1 MSPPNGSDFYGGDF
15 IKAKYFSLYKFD
27 TADFYMYMTTDE
39 IRSTYLNFFK
49 DHGHEIVHSSS
60 LVPYN
65 DPTLLFTN
73 AGMNQFK
80 DIYLG
85 KDRRSYI
92 NATTSQKCVRAG
104 GKQNDLDNVGYTA
117 RHHTFFEML
126 GNFSFGGYFKKEAIT
141 YAWTLLTEG
150 FKLPKESLMVTVY
163 AEDDEAYNIWHK
175 QIGLPAEKIVRI
187 GDNKGGRYNS
197 DNFWQMG
204 DTGPC
209 GPCSEIFYDHGEGIW
224 GGPPGSAEEDGDRFI
239 EIWNIVFMQY
249 NRQADGTFEPLGKPM
264 IDNGLGLER
273 IAAVLQGVHSNYDID
288 LFRDLIDNVAEIL
301 HVTDKSSKSLRVIS
315 DHIRSCSFLIADG
328 VLPSNEGRGYVLRRI
343 IRRAVRHGRLLGA
356 KDVFFYKVVQKL
368 VDLMGKAYPE
378 LVEQQ
383 ALIERTLKKEEEQF
397 LNTLDRGLAL
407 LETELEKLGAERKI
421 PGEVVFKLYDTY
433 GFPADLTQDVVR
445 DRGYIVDMDGFEEEM
460 AKQRARAK
468 SASTFGIDYNKELKI
483 NLETEFTGYDHL
495 SDEGE
500 ILAMFKGIEPCNE
513 VLTDEQAVIVLNKT
527 PFYGEMGGQVGDTG
541 EIRCGNNLF
550 IVENT
555 RHVGKATIHVG
566 RVELGEFKV
575 GDKCQANVDAKRRK
589 GIVAHHSATHLLH
602 SALRTVLGDHVH
614 QKGSSVGPDRL
625 RFDFSHSQPLT
636 TLERQQV
643 VALVNEYIRE
653 NSPICT
659 DIMALEDA
667 KKTGAMALFDE
678 KYEGQVRV
686 VTMGDASKELC
697 GGTHAQRT
705 GDLGYFIIINDES
718 IASGVRRIE
727 ALTGAA
733 AIEYQQALTRGFA
746 QACNIL
752 KTDNFSVVDKVKFII
767 ERTNSLE
774 HENMLLKEKLVHYE
788 CVNLANHVQEIKG
801 VKLIAARVDK
811 YSMRELRLAV
821 DELKNTLK
829 TCVVVLGSVDESGE
843 KVNLIAAIS
852 KDLTDKLKAGELVN
866 TVAAFVG
873 GKGGGR
879 PDMAQAGGTKPEGLD
894 DAIKAVEPF
903 VQERL

>member
-1 MSPPNGSDFYGGDF
+1 
-15 IKAKYFSLYKFD
+15 
-27 TADFYMYMTTDE
+27 MYMSTDE
-39 IRSTYLNFFK
+39 IRNTYLNFFK
-49 DHGHEIVHSSS
+49 DHGHEIVRSSS

-85 KDRRSYI
+85 KDRRPYI
-92 NATTSQKCVRAG
+92 NATTAQKCVRAG

-141 YAWTLLTEG
+141 YAWELLTEG

-163 AEDDEAYNIWHK
+163 AEDQEAYDIWHD
-175 QIGLPAEKIVRI
+175 IVGLPDEKIVRI

-209 GPCSEIFYDHGEGIW
+209 GPCSEVFYDHGEGIW
-224 GGPPGSAEEDGDRFI
+224 GGPPGSPEEDGDRFI

-273 IAAVLQGVHSNYDID
+273 VAAVLQGVHSNYDID
-288 LFRDLIDNVAEIL
+288 LFRALIDNVAEIL
-301 HVTDKSSKSLRVIS
+301 GVQDKSSKSLRVIS

-356 KDVFFYKVVQKL
+356 KDVFFYKVVAKL
-368 VDLMGKAYPE
+368 VELMGKAYPE

-407 LETELEKLGAERKI
+407 LDSELEKLGAERTI

-445 DRGYIVDMDGFEEEM
+445 DRGYIVDMDGFESEM

-468 SASTFGIDYNKELKI
+468 SASTFGIDYNKELK
-483 NLETEFTGYDHL
+483 LDAQTTFSGYDGTE
-495 SDEGE
+495 DRGK
-500 ILAMFKGIEPCNE
+500 IIAMFKGVDACDE
-513 VLTDEQAVIVLNKT
+513 VLTDEQAVIVLDNT
-527 PFYGEMGGQVGDTG
+527 PFYAEKGGQIGDTG
-541 EIRCGNNLF
+541 EIRCNNNLF

-555 RHVGKATIHVG
+555 KFVGKATIHVG

-575 GDKCQANVDAKRRK
+575 GDECKAIVNAKRRK
-589 GIVAHHSATHLLH
+589 DIAAHHSATHLLH
-602 SALRTVLGDHVH
+602 SALRVVLGDHVH

-625 RFDFSHSQPLT
+625 RFDYSHPQPLT
-636 TLERQQV
+636 TQERQQV
-643 VALVNEYIRE
+643 VALVNSYIR
-653 NSPICT
+653 NNNPIVT
-659 DIMALEDA
+659 DVMDLECA
-667 KKTGAMALFDE
+667 KQSGAMALFDE
-678 KYEGQVRV
+678 KYEGMVRV
-686 VTMGDASKELC
+686 VSMGHDSKELC
-697 GGTHAQRT
+697 GGTHARRT
-705 GDLGYFIIINDES
+705 GDLGYFIIVSDES

-727 ALTGAA
+727 ALTGEA
-733 AIEYQQALTRGFA
+733 AIEYQQTIARIVS
-746 QACNIL
+746 QACNIM
-752 KTDNFSVVDKVKFII
+752 KTDNFSFVERAKYMI
-767 ERTNSLE
+767 EHTNSIE
-774 HENMLLKEKLVHYE
+774 HENMLLKEKLVHLE
-788 CVNLANHVQEIKG
+788 CVNFAHEATELNG
-801 VKLIAARVDK
+801 VKVVARKVDG

-829 TCVVVLGSVDESGE
+829 TCVVVLGSIDEKTD
-843 KVNLIAAIS
+843 KVNLIAAVS
-852 KDLTDKLKAGELVN
+852 KDLTGKLKAGDLVN
-866 TVAAFVG
+866 AVAAHVD

-879 PDMAQAGGTKPEGLD
+879 PDMAQAGGTNKNGLD
-894 DAIKAVEPF
+894 AAINAVAPF
-903 VQERL
+903 LQERL

>member
-1 MSPPNGSDFYGGDF
+1 MS
-15 IKAKYFSLYKFD
+15 
-27 TADFYMYMTTDE
+27 TDE
-39 IRSTYLNFFK
+39 IRNTYLNFFK
-49 DHGHEIVHSSS
+49 DHGHEIVRSSS

-85 KDRRSYI
+85 KDRRPYI
-92 NATTSQKCVRAG
+92 NATTAQKCVRAG

-141 YAWTLLTEG
+141 YAWELLTEG

-163 AEDDEAYNIWHK
+163 AEDQEAYDIWHD
-175 QIGLPAEKIVRI
+175 IVGLPDEKIVRI

-209 GPCSEIFYDHGEGIW
+209 GPCSEVFYDHGEGIW
-224 GGPPGSAEEDGDRFI
+224 GGPPGSPEEDGDRFI

-288 LFRDLIDNVAEIL
+288 LFRALIDNVAEIL
-301 HVTDKSSKSLRVIS
+301 GVQDKSAKSLRVIS

-356 KDVFFYKVVQKL
+356 KDVFFYKVVAKL
-368 VDLMGKAYPE
+368 VELMGKAYPE

-383 ALIERTLKKEEEQF
+383 ALIECTLKKEEEQF

-407 LETELEKLGAERKI
+407 LDSELEKLGAERTI

-445 DRGYIVDMDGFEEEM
+445 DRGYIVDMDGFESEM

-468 SASTFGIDYNKELKI
+468 SASTFGIDYNKELK
-483 NLETEFTGYDHL
+483 LDAQTTFSGYDGTE
-495 SDEGE
+495 DRGK
-500 ILAMFKGIEPCNE
+500 IIAMFKGVDACDE
-513 VLTDEQAVIVLNKT
+513 VLTDEQAVIVLDNT
-527 PFYGEMGGQVGDTG
+527 PFYAEKGGQIGDTG
-541 EIRCGNNLF
+541 EIRCNNNLF

-555 RHVGKATIHVG
+555 KFVGKATIHVG

-575 GDKCQANVDAKRRK
+575 GDECKAIVNAKRRK
-589 GIVAHHSATHLLH
+589 DIAAHHSATHLLH
-602 SALRTVLGDHVH
+602 SALRAVLGDHVH

-625 RFDFSHSQPLT
+625 RFDYSHPQPLST
-636 TLERQQV
+636 QERQQV
-643 VALVNEYIRE
+643 VALVNSYIR
-653 NSPICT
+653 NNNPIVT
-659 DIMALEDA
+659 DVMDLECA
-667 KKTGAMALFDE
+667 KQSGAMALFDE
-678 KYEGQVRV
+678 KYEGMVRV
-686 VTMGDASKELC
+686 VSMGHDSKELC
-697 GGTHAQRT
+697 GGTHARRT
-705 GDLGYFIIINDES
+705 GDLGYFIIVSDES

-727 ALTGAA
+727 ALTGEA
-733 AIEYQQALTRGFA
+733 AIEYQQTIARIVS
-746 QACNIL
+746 QACNIM
-752 KTDNFSVVDKVKFII
+752 KTDNFSFVERAKYMI
-767 ERTNSLE
+767 EHTNSIE
-774 HENMLLKEKLVHYE
+774 HENMLLKEKLVHLE
-788 CVNLANHVQEIKG
+788 CVNFAHEATELNG
-801 VKLIAARVDK
+801 VKVVARKVDG

-829 TCVVVLGSVDESGE
+829 TCVVVLGSIDEKTD
-843 KVNLIAAIS
+843 KVNLIAAVS
-852 KDLTDKLKAGELVN
+852 KDLTGKLKAGDLVN
-866 TVAAFVG
+866 AVAAHVD

-879 PDMAQAGGTKPEGLD
+879 PDMAQAGGTNKNGLD
-894 DAIKAVEPF
+894 AAINAVAPF
-903 VQERL
+903 LQERL

>member
-1 MSPPNGSDFYGGDF
+1 MS
-15 IKAKYFSLYKFD
+15 
-27 TADFYMYMTTDE
+27 TDE
-39 IRSTYLNFFK
+39 IRNTYLNFFK
-49 DHGHEIVHSSS
+49 DHGHEIVRSSS

-85 KDRRSYI
+85 KDRRPYI
-92 NATTSQKCVRAG
+92 NATTAQKCVRAG

-141 YAWTLLTEG
+141 YAWELLTEG

-163 AEDDEAYNIWHK
+163 AEDQEAYDIWHD
-175 QIGLPAEKIVRI
+175 IVGLPDEKIVRI

-209 GPCSEIFYDHGEGIW
+209 GPCSEVFYDHGEGIW
-224 GGPPGSAEEDGDRFI
+224 GGPPGSPEEDGDRFI

-273 IAAVLQGVHSNYDID
+273 VAAVLQGVHSNYDID
-288 LFRDLIDNVAEIL
+288 LFRALIDNVAEIL
-301 HVTDKSSKSLRVIS
+301 GVQDKSSKSLRVIS

-356 KDVFFYKVVQKL
+356 KDVFFYKVVAKL
-368 VDLMGKAYPE
+368 VELMGKAYPE

-383 ALIERTLKKEEEQF
+383 SLIERTLKKEEEQF

-407 LETELEKLGAERKI
+407 LDSELEKLGAERTI

-445 DRGYIVDMDGFEEEM
+445 DRGYIVDMDGFESEM

-468 SASTFGIDYNKELKI
+468 SASTFGIDYNKELK
-483 NLETEFTGYDHL
+483 LDAQTTFSGYDRTE
-495 SDEGE
+495 DQGK
-500 ILAMFKGIEPCNE
+500 IIAMFKGVDACDE
-513 VLTDEQAVIVLNKT
+513 VLTDEQAVIVLDNT
-527 PFYGEMGGQVGDTG
+527 PFYAEKGGQIGDTG
-541 EIRCGNNLF
+541 EIRCNNNLF

-555 RHVGKATIHVG
+555 KFVGKATIHVG

-575 GDKCQANVDAKRRK
+575 GDECKAIVNAKRRK
-589 GIVAHHSATHLLH
+589 DIAAHHSATHLLH
-602 SALRTVLGDHVH
+602 SALRVVLGDHVH

-625 RFDFSHSQPLT
+625 RFDYSHPQPLT
-636 TLERQQV
+636 TQERQQV
-643 VALVNEYIRE
+643 VALVNSYIR
-653 NSPICT
+653 NNNPIVT
-659 DIMALEDA
+659 DVMDLECA
-667 KKTGAMALFDE
+667 KQSGAMALFDE

-686 VTMGDASKELC
+686 VSMGDDSKELC
-697 GGTHAQRT
+697 GGTHAKRT
-705 GDLGYFIIINDES
+705 GDLGYFIIVSDES

-727 ALTGAA
+727 ALTGEA
-733 AIEYQQALTRGFA
+733 AIEYQQTIARIVS
-746 QACNIL
+746 QACNIM
-752 KTDNFSVVDKVKFII
+752 KTDNFSFVERAKYMI
-767 ERTNSLE
+767 EHTNSIE
-774 HENMLLKEKLVHYE
+774 HENMLLKEKLVHLE
-788 CVNLANHVQEIKG
+788 CVNFAHEATELNG
-801 VKLIAARVDK
+801 VKVVARKVDG

-829 TCVVVLGSVDESGE
+829 TCVVVLGSIDEKTD
-843 KVNLIAAIS
+843 KVNLIAAVS
-852 KDLTDKLKAGELVN
+852 KDLTGKLKAGDLVN
-866 TVAAFVG
+866 AVAAHVD

-879 PDMAQAGGTKPEGLD
+879 PDMAQAGGTNKNGLD
-894 DAIKAVEPF
+894 AAINAVAPF
-903 VQERL
+903 LQERL

>member
-1 MSPPNGSDFYGGDF
+1 
-15 IKAKYFSLYKFD
+15 
-27 TADFYMYMTTDE
+27 MYMTTDE
-39 IRSTYLNFFK
+39 IRQTYLNFFK
-49 DHGHEIVHSSS
+49 DHGHEIVRSSS

-85 KDRRSYI
+85 KERRSYI
-92 NATTSQKCVRAG
+92 NATTAQKCVRAG

-163 AEDDEAYNIWHK
+163 AEDDEAYNVWHND
-175 QIGLPAEKIVRI
+175 IGLPPEKIVRI

-209 GPCSEIFYDHGEGIW
+209 GPCSEIFYDHGPQIW
-224 GGPPGSAEEDGDRFI
+224 GGPPGSPEEDGDRFI

-288 LFRDLIDNVAEIL
+288 LFRDLIDNVAAIL
-301 HVTDKSSKSLRVIS
+301 GVSDKSNKSLRVIS

-356 KDVFFYKVVQKL
+356 KDVFFYKVVAKL
-368 VDLMGKAYPE
+368 VELMGKAYPE

-407 LETELEKLGAERKI
+407 LDAELEKLGAERTI

-445 DRGYIVDMDGFEEEM
+445 DRGYIVDMEGFDSEM
-460 AKQRARAK
+460 QKQRERSK
-468 SASTFGIDYNKELKI
+468 SASTFGVDYNKELKL
-483 NLETEFTGYDHL
+483 NAETVFTGYDKTEDQGKIIAL
-495 SDEGE
+495 
-500 ILAMFKGIEPCNE
+500 FKGIEACDQ
-513 VLTDEQAVIVLNKT
+513 VLTDEQAVIVLDQT
-527 PFYGEMGGQVGDTG
+527 PFYAEKGGQVGDTG
-541 EIRCGNNLF
+541 EIRCGHNLF

-555 RHVGKATIHVG
+555 KYVGKAAIHVG
-566 RVELGEFKV
+566 RVELGEFKL
-575 GDKCQANVDAKRRK
+575 GDECRAIVNNERRL
-589 GIVAHHSATHLLH
+589 GIRAHHSATHLLH
-602 SALRTVLGDHVH
+602 SALRAVLGDHVH

-625 RFDFSHSQPLT
+625 RFDYSHPQPLST
-636 TLERQQV
+636 QERQQV
-643 VALVNEYIRE
+643 VALVNQYIRA
-653 NSPICT
+653 NDPIVT
-659 DIMALEDA
+659 EVMDLEAA
-667 KKTGAMALFDE
+667 KQSGAQALFDE

-686 VTMGDASKELC
+686 VTMGNSSKELC
-697 GGTHAQRT
+697 GGTHASRT
-705 GDLGYFIIINDES
+705 GDLGYFLIVSDEA
-718 IASGVRRIE
+718 IASGIRRIE
-727 ALTGAA
+727 AITGAA
-733 AIEYQQALTRGFA
+733 AIEYQQTVSRVVA
-746 QACNIL
+746 QACNML
-752 KTDNFSVVDKVKFII
+752 KTDNFSIVERAKYMID
-767 ERTNSLE
+767 RTNALE
-774 HENMLLKEKLVHYE
+774 HENMLLKEKLVHVE
-788 CVNLANHVQEIKG
+788 CEALAHNTQEIKG
-801 VKLIAARVDK
+801 VTVLVHTFKG
-811 YSMRELRLAV
+811 YSIRELRIAA
-821 DELKNTLK
+821 DSLKDKLPNS
-829 TCVVVLGSVDESGE
+829 VVVLATVDEEGS
-843 KVNLIAAIS
+843 KVNLIVAIS
-852 KDLTDKLKAGELVN
+852 KELTAKVKAGDLAN
-866 TVAAFVG
+866 TVAAQVG

-879 PDMAQAGGTKPEGLD
+879 PEMAQAGGTKVEGL
-894 DAIKAVEPF
+894 AAGLALVEPF
-903 VQERL
+903 LQERL

>member
-1 MSPPNGSDFYGGDF
+1 
-15 IKAKYFSLYKFD
+15 
-27 TADFYMYMTTDE
+27 MYMTTDE

-49 DHGHEIVHSSS
+49 DHGHEIVRSSS

-80 DIYLG
+80 DVYLG
-85 KDRRSYI
+85 KERRPYI
-92 NATTSQKCVRAG
+92 NATTAQKCVRAG

-163 AEDDEAYNIWHK
+163 AEDDEAYDVWHNI
-175 QIGLPAEKIVRI
+175 IGLPEDKIVRI

-209 GPCSEIFYDHGEGIW
+209 GPCSEIFYDHGPEIW
-224 GGPPGSAEEDGDRFI
+224 GGPPGSPDEDGDRFI

-288 LFRDLIDNVAEIL
+288 LFRALIDNVAEIL
-301 HVTDKSSKSLRVIS
+301 NVSDKSSKSLRVIS

-356 KDVFFYKVVQKL
+356 KEVFFYKVVAKL
-368 VDLMGKAYPE
+368 VELMGKAYPE

-407 LETELEKLGAERKI
+407 LDKELEKLGAERTI

-445 DRGYIVDMDGFEEEM
+445 DRGYVVDMDGFESEM
-460 AKQRARAK
+460 SKQRARAK
-468 SASTFGIDYNKELKI
+468 SASTFGLDYNQELKI
-483 NLETEFTGYDHL
+483 NVETEFTGYDKT
-495 SDEGE
+495 SDQAK
-500 ILAMFKGIEPCNE
+500 IIALFKGIEPCDE
-513 VLTDEQAVIVLNKT
+513 VLTDEQAVIVLEKS
-527 PFYGEMGGQVGDTG
+527 PFYAEKGGQVGDTG
-541 EIRCGNNLF
+541 EIRCGHNLF

-555 RHVGKATIHVG
+555 KFVGKAIIHIG

-575 GDKCQANVDAKRRK
+575 GDECEALVDAKRRK
-589 GIVAHHSATHLLH
+589 RIAANHSATHLLH
-602 SALRTVLGDHVH
+602 SALREVLGDHVM
-614 QKGSSVGPDRL
+614 QKGSSVGPERL
-625 RFDFSHSQPLT
+625 RFDFSHPHPLST
-636 TLERQQV
+636 QERQQV
-643 VALVNEYIRE
+643 VALVNEYICD
-653 NSPICT
+653 NVPICT
-659 DIMALEDA
+659 DVMDLDA
-667 KKTGAMALFDE
+667 AKATGAMALFNE
-678 KYEGQVRV
+678 KYEGEVRV
-686 VTMGDASKELC
+686 VSMAPFSKELC
-697 GGTHAQRT
+697 GGTHAHRT
-705 GDLGYFIIINDES
+705 GDLGYFLIASDEA
-718 IASGVRRIE
+718 IASGIRRIE
-727 ALTGAA
+727 AMTGPS
-733 AIEYQQALTRGFA
+733 AIEYQQTISRVVA

-752 KTDNFSVVDKVKFII
+752 KADNFSIVDRMKYMI
-767 ERTNSLE
+767 EHTNSIE
-774 HENMLLKEKLVHYE
+774 HENMLLKEKLVHLD
-788 CVNLANHVQEIKG
+788 CVNLAHSAQEING
-801 VKLIAARVDK
+801 VKVIAAKTDG
-811 YSMRELRLAV
+811 YSKRELRLAA
-821 DELKNTLK
+821 DELVHTLK
-829 TCVVVLGSVDESGE
+829 SCVVVLGSPEEHED
-843 KVNLIAAIS
+843 KVSLIAAVS
-852 KDLTDKLKAGELVN
+852 PDLTAKVPANELVN
-866 TVAAFVG
+866 AVAAYVG

-879 PDMAQAGGTKPEGLD
+879 PYVAQAGGTNKAGLD
-894 DAIKAVEPF
+894 DAIASVVPYL
-903 VQERL
+903 QERL

>member
-1 MSPPNGSDFYGGDF
+1 
-15 IKAKYFSLYKFD
+15 
-27 TADFYMYMTTDE
+27 MYMTTDE
-39 IRSTYLNFFK
+39 IRQTYLNFFK
-49 DHGHEIVHSSS
+49 DHGHEIVRSSS

-80 DIYLG
+80 DVYLG
-85 KDRRSYI
+85 KDRRPYI
-92 NATTSQKCVRAG
+92 NATTAQKCVRAG

-163 AEDDEAYNIWHK
+163 AEDDVAYNIWHDE
-175 QIGLPAEKIVRI
+175 IGLPAEKIVRI

-209 GPCSEIFYDHGEGIW
+209 GPCSEIFYDHGPDIW
-224 GGPPGSAEEDGDRFI
+224 GGPPGSPDEDGDRFI

-249 NRQADGTFEPLGKPM
+249 NRLADGTFEPLGKPM

-288 LFRDLIDNVAEIL
+288 LFRNLIDHVAELL
-301 HVTDKSSKSLRVIS
+301 HVSDKSNKSLRVIS

-356 KDVFFYKVVQKL
+356 KEVFFYKVVSKL
-368 VDLMGKAYPE
+368 VELMGKAYPE

-407 LETELEKLGAERKI
+407 LESELEKLGAERTI

-445 DRGYIVDMDGFEEEM
+445 DRGYIVDMDGFESEM
-460 AKQRARAK
+460 EKQRARAK
-468 SASTFGIDYNKELKI
+468 SASTFGIDYNKELKL
-483 NLETEFTGYDHL
+483 NAETEFTGYDRTEDQGKIIAL
-495 SDEGE
+495 
-500 ILAMFKGIEPCNE
+500 FKGIDPVDE
-513 VLTDEQAVIVLNKT
+513 VLTDEKAVLVLDRT
-527 PFYGEMGGQVGDTG
+527 PFYAEKGGQIGDTG
-541 EIRCGNNLF
+541 EIRCGNSLF

-555 RHVGKATIHVG
+555 KFVGKAAIHVG
-566 RVELGEFKV
+566 RVELGEFKM
-575 GDKCQANVDAKRRK
+575 GDECRTIVNAERRK
-589 GIVAHHSATHLLH
+589 GIAAHHSATHLLH
-602 SALRTVLGDHVH
+602 AALRQVLGDHVH

-625 RFDFSHSQPLT
+625 RFDYSHPQPLST
-636 TLERQQV
+636 QERQEV
-643 VALVNEYIRE
+643 VALVNGYIRD
-653 NSPICT
+653 NSPIVT
-659 DIMALEDA
+659 DVMDLDA
-667 KKTGAMALFDE
+667 AKQTGAQALFDE

-705 GDLGYFIIINDES
+705 GDLGYFLIVSDES

-733 AIEYQQALTRGFA
+733 AIEYQQTLGRVIS

-752 KTDNFSVVDKVKFII
+752 KTDNFSMVERAKYMI
-767 ERTNSLE
+767 EHTNSIE
-774 HENMLLKEKLVHYE
+774 HENMLLKERLVHLE
-788 CVNLANHVQEIKG
+788 CAAFAGAAEEIKG
-801 VKLIAARVDK
+801 IKTVARKVEG

-821 DELKNTLK
+821 DDLKDRLQS
-829 TCVVVLGSVDESGE
+829 CIVVLGSIDDKTD
-843 KVNLIAAIS
+843 KVNLIAAVS
-852 KDLTDKLKAGELVN
+852 KDLTSKLKAGDLVN
-866 TVAAFVG
+866 AVAAHVD

-879 PDMAQAGGTKPEGLD
+879 PDMAQAGGTRKEGLNE
-894 DAIKAVEPF
+894 AIAAVAPF
-903 VQERL
+903 LQERL